1 MPRRPAAFAA
11 ACEIALAMPEVVDAS
26 SARGVAFKVQGR
38 LLACT
43 AIHSSAEEGTL
54 AVPIDTH
61 LRASLLAT
69 EPDVYYLTP
78 HYESYPMVLVRLARI
93 RRPALR
99 KLLETAWLFVTSN
112 PPKRRQRAAGK
123 ATRRKPAARGG
134 AARSRQ
140 G

>member
-1 MPRRPAAFAA
+1 MPRNTSDFATA
-11 ACEIALAMPEVVDAS
+11 REIALALPDVEDAS
-26 SARGVAFKVQGR
+26 TPRGVAFKVRGK

-54 AVPIDTH
+54 AVPIDAH
-61 LRASLLAT
+61 LRDKLIAT
-69 EPDVYYLTP
+69 EPDVHYLTP

-112 PPKRRQRAAGK
+112 PPKRRQRGTGK
-123 ATRRKPAARGG
+123 ARTRSKSSRK
-134 AARSRQ
+134 
-140 G
+140 